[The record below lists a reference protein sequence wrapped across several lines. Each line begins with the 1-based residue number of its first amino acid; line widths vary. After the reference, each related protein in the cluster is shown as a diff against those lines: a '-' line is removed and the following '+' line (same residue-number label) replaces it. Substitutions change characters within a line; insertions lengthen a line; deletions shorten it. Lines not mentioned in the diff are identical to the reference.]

1 MVFLKLSIRNLLV
14 EQRVAELL
22 KNFSQETDRNPIHKN
37 SQFIHQCFSFS
48 FSNKNATIECLKAGI
63 KLQMRKN
70 QNATLKKIQTH
81 RDLFFEEE
89 SCLSQHQVY

>member
-48 FSNKNATIECLKAGI
+48 FSNKNATIESLKAGI
-63 KLQMRKN
+63 KMQMRKN

-81 RDLFFEEE
+81 RDLFFEGE